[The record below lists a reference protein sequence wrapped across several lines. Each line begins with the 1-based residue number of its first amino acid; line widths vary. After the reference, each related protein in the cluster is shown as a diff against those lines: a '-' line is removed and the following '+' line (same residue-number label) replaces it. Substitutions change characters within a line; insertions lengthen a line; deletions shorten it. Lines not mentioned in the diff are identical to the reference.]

1 MKKRILVVDDEEHIV
16 DLLRMN
22 LRQNG
27 YESIAAYDG
36 AQAFT
41 KAKSELPDCILL
53 DLMLPVMNGLETCRR
68 LKSDP
73 MTKNI
78 PVIMLTAKSEE
89 SDKVIGLGLGA
100 DDYITKPFGLREL
113 FARIEVVLRRYNDVI
128 VSSKQDMIT
137 FRDYTIDVKGHTFR
151 KGKEKIDLTPNEFTI
166 LSKLASNLNRVVT
179 REELLDVLEM
189 GKESN
194 DSRALD
200 VHIRNLRKK
209 INCSDGFEKVV
220 ETIRGV
226 GYIVHD

>member
-36 AQAFT
+36 AQAFN

-209 INCSDGFEKVV
+209 INCSDGSEKVI